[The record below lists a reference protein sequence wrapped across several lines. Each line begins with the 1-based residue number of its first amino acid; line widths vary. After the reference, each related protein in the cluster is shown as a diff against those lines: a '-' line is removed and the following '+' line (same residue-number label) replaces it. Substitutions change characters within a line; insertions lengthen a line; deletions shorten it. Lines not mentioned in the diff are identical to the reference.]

1 MSQDRLQVGQ
11 VVRAKAGRDKGKLFL
26 VVARDE
32 APYVRIADGAA
43 RRLDKPKR
51 KKEKHLEPTQEYI
64 SNLAEKL
71 NTGVR
76 VFDSELRK
84 SLNALK
90 SACTDAPPDEE
101 G

>member
-1 MSQDRLQVGQ
+1 MSQETFRPGL
-11 VVRAKAGRDKGKLFL
+11 VVRAKAGRDRGRLFL
-26 VVARDE
+26 VVGPAEDN
-32 APYVRIADGAA
+32 YVWIADGTT
-43 RRLDKPKR
+43 RRMDKPK
-51 KKEKHLEPTQEYI
+51 KKKTKHLEPTQEYI

-84 SLNALK
+84 SLNAIEDR
-90 SACTDAPPDEE
+90 SRTAPREE